1 MQRHAGVPNIQE
13 QEQHK
18 DSEGT
23 TIQRTYIMLR
33 MWEPRAQF
41 VNDEC
46 HTIQFSFEL
55 LIRFHVCYRYVA
67 CSIINCR
74 IICVML
80 PHTYIARCQ
89 WYMVVQQQAELQ
101 HIVSHDAN

>member
-1 MQRHAGVPNIQE
+1 MQRHAVVPNIQE

-23 TIQRTYIMLR
+23 TIQRTYIMLQ
-33 MWEPRAQF
+33 MWESHTQF

-46 HTIQFSFEL
+46 HTIQFSDNL
-55 LIRFHVCYRYVA
+55 LIRFHMLQA
-67 CSIINCR
+67 CSLQQNQLLIM
-74 IICVML
+74 CVMI

-89 WYMVVQQQAELQ
+89 WYMVVQNT
-101 HIVSHDAN
+101 S